1 MAGAKDRYVQLKVED
16 GSTMAA
22 YVSRPSSAGKHPSVM
37 VFQEAFG
44 VNAHIRDVT
53 DRFAAI
59 GYTAVA
65 PELYHRTGPG
75 YEGSYTDFEAN
86 RPHFS
91 AITAETLEKDIRA
104 TFGFLR
110 SEAGADRIVS
120 IGFCMGGRVSFL
132 ANATVPVRA
141 AASLYGGGIAPALL
155 GKIPSLHGPM
165 LFCWGVQDKHITPE
179 QRTAITEGMNQAGK
193 SYVNAEF
200 STAGHGFFC
209 DARAAYDKN
218 AAREAWSLI
227 RTFFEANLE

>member
-1 MAGAKDRYVQLKVED
+1 VANQMDHYVQLNVED
-16 GSTMAA
+16 GTTMAA
-22 YVSRPSSAGKHPSVM
+22 YVARPSSAGRHPGIM

-53 DRFAAI
+53 DRFAGL

-86 RPHFS
+86 RPHI
-91 AITAETLEKDIRA
+91 AALTPENLEKDIRT
-104 TFGFLR
+104 TFNFLR
-110 SEAGADRIVS
+110 MEVGPDRIVS
-120 IGFCMGGRVSFL
+120 VGFCMGGRVSFL

-141 AASLYGGGIAPALL
+141 AASFYGGGIAPAYL

-165 LFCWGVQDKHITPE
+165 LFCWGVQDKHIPPD
-179 QRTAITEGMNQAGK
+179 QINAIIDGMNQAGK
-193 SYVNAEF
+193 QYINVAF

-218 AAREAWSLI
+218 AAFEAWSLI
-227 RTFFEANLE
+227 RAFFEANLE